1 MAAYIVT
8 IITVKE
14 PERFEEYRRLAGPAV
29 AQYGGKFLVRGGAR
43 TILEGEF
50 DGNRLVVLEFPS
62 SEIARTFY
70 DSPEYQA
77 AREKR
82 IGAAD
87 FDMVIVEG
95 V

>member
-1 MAAYIVT
+1 MSAYLVT
-8 IITVKE
+8 IITVTKPE
-14 PERFEEYRRLAGPAV
+14 PFEEYRKLAGPTV
-29 AQYGGKFLVRGGAR
+29 ARYGGKFLVRGGAR
-43 TILEGEF
+43 TILEGQF
-50 DGNRLVVLEFPS
+50 DADRLVVLEFPS
-62 SEIARTFY
+62 SESAKTFY

-87 FDMVIVEG
+87 FNMVLVEG

>member
-1 MAAYIVT
+1 MSAYIVT
-8 IITVKE
+8 IITVKQ

-29 AQYGGKFLVRGGAR
+29 AQYGGKFIVRGGAR
-43 TILEGEF
+43 TILEGKF

-62 SEIARTFY
+62 SEMARTFY
-70 DSPEYQA
+70 DSGEYQA

-87 FDMVIVEG
+87 FDMVLVEG